1 MAEKTRVNLYMPTEL
16 KDYLV
21 EEGDK
26 LGFNLT
32 TMILIACMEYRKT
45 QQGIELGGFIK
56 ALCDG
61 ESDKLLQLKSN
72 ELRKMLGVNG

>member
-16 KDYLV
+16 KDYLL
-21 EEGDK
+21 EEGEK

-45 QQGIELGGFIK
+45 QQGIEIGGFIK
-56 ALCDG
+56 ALSDG
-61 ESDKLLQLKSN
+61 DCDKLLQSRSN
-72 ELRKMLGVNG
+72 ELRQMLGMNE

>member
-1 MAEKTRVNLYMPTEL
+1 MAEKVRVNMLMPAEL
-16 KDYLV
+16 KEYLTK
-21 EEGDK
+21 EGDK

-56 ALCDG
+56 ALSDG
-61 ESDKLLQLKSN
+61 DNDKLLISRSN
-72 ELRKMLGVNG
+72 ELRKMLGGE

>member
-21 EEGDK
+21 EEGEK

-56 ALCDG
+56 ALTDG
-61 ESDKLLQLKSN
+61 DNDKLLMSRSN
-72 ELRKMLGVNG
+72 ELRKMLGGE

>member
-16 KDYLV
+16 KDYLL
-21 EEGDK
+21 EEGEK

-45 QQGIELGGFIK
+45 QQGIELGGLIK
-56 ALCDG
+56 ALSDG

-72 ELRKMLGVNG
+72 ELRKMLGANG

>member
-1 MAEKTRVNLYMPTEL
+1 MAEKSRVNLYMPVDL

-32 TMILIACMEYRKT
+32 TMIIIACMEYRKT
-45 QQGIELGGFIK
+45 QQGIELGGYIK
-56 ALCDG
+56 ALTDG
-61 ESDKLLQLKSN
+61 ENDKLLVARSN
-72 ELRKMLGVNG
+72 EIRKMLGGN

>member
-1 MAEKTRVNLYMPTEL
+1 MAEKARVNLYMPTEL

-26 LGFNLT
+26 MGFNLT

-56 ALCDG
+56 ALTDG
-61 ESDKLLQLKSN
+61 DNDKLLIARSN
-72 ELRKMLGVNG
+72 ELRKMLGGE